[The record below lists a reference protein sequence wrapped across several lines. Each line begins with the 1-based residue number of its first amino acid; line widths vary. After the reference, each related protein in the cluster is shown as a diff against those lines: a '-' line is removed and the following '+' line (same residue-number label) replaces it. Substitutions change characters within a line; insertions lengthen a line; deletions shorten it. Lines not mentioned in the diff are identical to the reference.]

1 MILTDLADLS
11 KKCQKDKKK
20 ITEQRTSF
28 PKGLINTNLTELYAY
43 KWVMHFEGSTS
54 GQFMNL
60 WK

>member
-20 ITEQRTSF
+20 ITEQRTYF

-43 KWVMHFEGSTS
+43 K
-54 GQFMNL
+54 
-60 WK
+60 